1 MKFWL
6 HPEAREDLR
15 EAAEYY
21 RDNVGAAFSQLLL
34 AEFERSV
41 NLLLEHPRLGS
52 KWRYGKRRFVI
63 RRFPFGLIST
73 TSSTISCVSSQSRTM
88 ADVPDTGVDGSR
100 RTTHHA
106 VD

>member
-63 RRFPFGLIST
+63 RHFPFGLIYN
-73 TSSTISCVSSQSRTM
+73 V
-88 ADVPDTGVDGSR
+88 VDDQLRILAVAHHSR
-100 RTTHHA
+100 RPGYWRRRK
-106 VD
+106 